1 MSKALKLASRKQDDS
16 LDLEMTKLAVKKA
29 GKNFKRVR
37 ITNLQDQLEDLESN
51 IFTLEASL
59 NKDGADVEE
68 VVHDIAEAKLKIEFL
83 EKKISINKEVYEE
96 YFK

>member
-16 LDLEMTKLAVKKA
+16 LDLEMTKLTVKKA
-29 GKNFKRVR
+29 AKNFKRAR

-59 NKDGADVEE
+59 NRHDINIEE
-68 VVHDIAEAKLKIEFL
+68 VVHDIAEAKFKIEVL
-83 EKKISINKEVYEE
+83 VKKLSINKEVYEE